1 MRCVGAFLAQTATQM
16 ETFKNLLDP
25 VRSCNP
31 AAIPIVRAS
40 AGENHCA
47 VLIRF
52 LFWAPLLS
60 ICFQGCTFPVK
71 GQASSQTRDGA
82 YIKYWSPE
90 PGSTKLR
97 VAVKDIIDMKGE
109 VTTAGSKY
117 LADHGSPATRDA
129 ACLASARGSN
139 VHIVGKTNL
148 TEFALGVS
156 GLNGY
161 FGTPVNPLE
170 RFRIPGG
177 SSSGS
182 AVAVANGTADV
193 AFGSD
198 TAGSIRVP
206 AACCGIL
213 GLKTTYGLVPL
224 QGVFPLSPKHLDTI
238 GPMAKDADRLAQG
251 MALLSP
257 GFSARSRG
265 ANASGGMK
273 IGRLYLNGTSPS
285 IDRAIDAALT
295 AKGFHLI
302 RLDDQFKKAW
312 AEAESNGTIVAEADG
327 WLSDQK
333 YAGKLGVDLVTTATI
348 QLGKIRYDTEY
359 KAALRAREK
368 WRQTLARVFEKVD
381 FIAVPTLK
389 GLPPFKPLFGR
400 NAVFE
405 SRVLAMQNTV
415 AVNYAGNPAVAIPIP
430 LHGHLPASLQL
441 VGRNFSE
448 AQLINA
454 ARLLTGG
461 EPPKPVAQ
469 NGR

>member
-1 MRCVGAFLAQTATQM
+1 LFLLA
-16 ETFKNLLDP
+16 
-25 VRSCNP
+25 
-31 AAIPIVRAS
+31 
-40 AGENHCA
+40 
-47 VLIRF
+47 
-52 LFWAPLLS
+52 LFIS
-60 ICFQGCTFPVK
+60 VCFQGCTFPVK
-71 GQASSQTRDGA
+71 GPASSQTRDGA
-82 YIKYWSPE
+82 YIKYWAPE

-117 LADHGSPATRDA
+117 LAGTRSPATRDA
-129 ACLASARGSN
+129 ACLAGARGSN

-156 GLNGY
+156 GLNEY
-161 FGTPVNPLE
+161 FGTPINPHD

-182 AVAVANGTADV
+182 AVAVANGTAEV

-238 GPMAKDADRLAQG
+238 GPMAKDADHLAQG

-257 GFSARSRG
+257 GFSARSPG
-265 ANASGGMK
+265 PAGMK
-273 IGRLYLNGTSPS
+273 IGRLYLGTTSPA

-295 AKGFHLI
+295 EKGFQLI

-312 AEAESNGTIVAEADG
+312 AEAQSNGTIVAEADG
-327 WLSDQK
+327 WLSDNK
-333 YAGKLGVDLVTTATI
+333 YAGKLGVSLVTTATI
-348 QLGKIRYDTEY
+348 ELGKIQLDTGY

-381 FIAVPTLK
+381 FIAVPTLDQ
-389 GLPPFKPLFGR
+389 LPPFKPLFGR

-405 SRVLAMQNTV
+405 ARVLAMQNTV
-415 AVNYAGNPAVAIPIP
+415 PVNYAGNPAIAIPIP
-430 LHGHLPASLQL
+430 LRGHLPTSVQL

-454 ARLLTGG
+454 ARLLTSG
-461 EPPKPVAQ
+461 EQPKPVAQ
-469 NGR
+469 NSR